1 MLKSQKILERPFSA
15 LACLPSHVLSGGSK
29 RGRVNSFIIMK
40 KFIAGLTFFS
50 LLAIA
55 GQGYCLEPAIDEVKV
70 ESGAD
75 IKVSFTVMNAFTK
88 EIEEAIRSG
97 VPTSF
102 TFFMELSRVKSHWFN
117 EGIGKWQ
124 FRHTVKYDTLKEEYE
139 ITRGEAGVEPL
150 QDAVRTKEFGEMKKI
165 MSTGNAITLNYAAP
179 AAAGQDYE
187 LKIKAELRTVK
198 LPFLLNYMFFFVRYW
213 DFETDWYTY
222 NFRIK

>member
-1 MLKSQKILERPFSA
+1 
-15 LACLPSHVLSGGSK
+15 
-29 RGRVNSFIIMK
+29 MK

-55 GQGYCLEPAIDEVKV
+55 GQGHCFEPAIDGVRV

-75 IKVSFTVMNAFTK
+75 IRVSFTVMNAFTK

-102 TFFMELSRVKSHWFN
+102 TFFMELARVKSHWFN
-117 EGIGKWQ
+117 EGVGKWQ

-139 ITRGEAGVEPL
+139 ITRDEADV
-150 QDAVRTKEFGEMKKI
+150 VRTKEFGEMKKI
-165 MSTGNAITLNYAAP
+165 MSTGSAVTLDYAAP

-213 DFETDWYTY
+213 DFETDWYAY